1 MDALR
6 ILARYTSVAVY
17 NVPIVYIEQALINH
31 LPSGYKIDLTDITN
45 DPKKSQE
52 VQPYMFNKFICN
64 IIGHQAGGRQI
75 DCPYTL
81 YTYIHCNRCDVT
93 YYSYPTNKKA

>member
-31 LPSGYKIDLTDITN
+31 LPSDYKIDLTDITN

-52 VQPYMFNKFICN
+52 V
-64 IIGHQAGGRQI
+64 
-75 DCPYTL
+75 
-81 YTYIHCNRCDVT
+81 
-93 YYSYPTNKKA
+93 